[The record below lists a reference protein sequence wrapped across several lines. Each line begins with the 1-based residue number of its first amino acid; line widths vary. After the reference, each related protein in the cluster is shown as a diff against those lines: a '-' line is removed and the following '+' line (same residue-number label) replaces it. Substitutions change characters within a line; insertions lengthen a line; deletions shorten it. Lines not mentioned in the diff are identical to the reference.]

1 MKRSIAFLA
10 GIALVLPS
18 AGFAGDLPETPGMG
32 IVQTSTTA
40 SLAKRP
46 PLLRR
51 ISWVDSSLFA
61 GVVATH
67 AADWASTEQC
77 LRTSQEQEKAGFA
90 GMCREALLPTA
101 LVESKIG
108 FGAYEAA
115 TAGLEIYSQR
125 LLTKHHQGTIARIA
139 QLANIGATAYVVVH
153 NYGTIR
159 APAHP

>member
-10 GIALVLPS
+10 GIALVLPLS
-18 AGFAGDLPETPGMG
+18 AFAGELPETPGMG
-32 IVQTSTTA
+32 LVPTSTAA
-40 SLAKRP
+40 SLAQRP

-51 ISWVDSSLFA
+51 ISWVDFSLYA

-77 LRTSQEQEKAGFA
+77 LRTSQEQEKAGSA
-90 GMCREALLPTA
+90 GTCQEALLPTA
-101 LVESKIG
+101 LVENKIA

-125 LLTKHHQGTIARIA
+125 LLTKHHQRRIARIA
-139 QLANIGATAYVVVH
+139 QLANIGGTAYVVVH
-153 NYGTIR
+153 NYRTIH
-159 APAHP
+159 ASAHP